1 MKPLHRN
8 LLIASNLYRA
18 SALLTVLAYFL
29 TAKEAALPEVLIV
42 AITLV
47 VAYLI
52 RAGLTWLKWILLVW
66 DLIYLPFFVMA
77 LLKPWTGKVG
87 VNLLALA
94 IDLLQIIAL
103 VFLFLYK
110 KEEPEADADVE
121 EEEEQPANP
130 E

>member
-29 TAKEAALPEVLIV
+29 SGKEAALPEVLVI

-52 RAGLTWLKWILLVW
+52 RAGLNWLIWILLAW
-66 DLIYLPFFVMA
+66 DLFYLPFFVMA
-77 LLKPWTGKVG
+77 LLQPWTGKVG
-87 VNLLALA
+87 INLLAIA

-103 VFLFLYK
+103 VFLFLPR
-110 KEEPEADADVE
+110 KEEPEEEPVAD
-121 EEEEQPANP
+121 EEQPSDI

>member
-29 TAKEAALPEVLIV
+29 SGKEAALPEVLVI

-52 RAGLTWLKWILLVW
+52 RAGLNWLKWILLAW
-66 DLIYLPFFVMA
+66 DLFYLPFFVMA
-77 LLKPWTGKVG
+77 LLQPWTGKVG
-87 VNLLALA
+87 INLLAIA

-103 VFLFLYK
+103 VFLFLPR
-110 KEEPEADADVE
+110 KEEPEEEPVAD
-121 EEEEQPANP
+121 EEQPSDI

>member
-29 TAKEAALPEVLIV
+29 SGKEAALPEVLVI

-52 RAGLTWLKWILLVW
+52 RAGLNWLKWILLAW
-66 DLIYLPFFVMA
+66 DLFYLPFFVMA
-77 LLKPWTGKVG
+77 LLQPWTGKVG
-87 VNLLALA
+87 INLLAIA

-103 VFLFLYK
+103 VFLFLPR
-110 KEEPEADADVE
+110 KEEPEE
-121 EEEEQPANP
+121 EPEAEEEQPADN
-130 E
+130 

>member
-110 KEEPEADADVE
+110 KPKPEADADVE

>member
-29 TAKEAALPEVLIV
+29 SGKEAALPEVLVI

-52 RAGLTWLKWILLVW
+52 RAGLNWLKWILLVW
-66 DLIYLPFFVMA
+66 DLFYLPFFVMA
-77 LLKPWTGKVG
+77 LLQPWTGKVG
-87 VNLLALA
+87 INLLAIA

-103 VFLFLYK
+103 VFLFLPRK
-110 KEEPEADADVE
+110 EEPKEEPEAE
-121 EEEEQPANP
+121 GEQPGDI

>member
-29 TAKEAALPEVLIV
+29 TDTQAALPELLVV
-42 AITLV
+42 ALTLV

-52 RAGLTWLKWILLVW
+52 RAGLKWLKWILLVW
-66 DLIYLPFFVMA
+66 DLIFLPFFIIA
-77 LLKPWTGKVG
+77 LLKPWDGVVG
-87 VNLLALA
+87 INILA
-94 IDLLQIIAL
+94 IVVDLLQIAAL
-103 VFLFLYK
+103 VFLFVPR
-110 KEEPEADADVE
+110 KEEPEAKE
-121 EEEEQPANP
+121 EIKEEQPADI

>member
-29 TAKEAALPEVLIV
+29 TGKEAALPEVLIV

-52 RAGLTWLKWILLVW
+52 RAGLNWLKWILLVW
-66 DLIYLPFFVMA
+66 DLFYLPFFVMA
-77 LLKPWTGKVG
+77 LLQPWTGKVG
-87 VNLLALA
+87 INLLAIA

-103 VFLFLYK
+103 VFLFLPR
-110 KEEPEADADVE
+110 KEEPEE
-121 EEEEQPANP
+121 EPEAEEEQPADI

>member
-29 TAKEAALPEVLIV
+29 TDTQPALPELLVV

-52 RAGLTWLKWILLVW
+52 RAGLKWLKWILLAW
-66 DLIYLPFFVMA
+66 DLIFLPFFVIA
-77 LLKPWTGKVG
+77 LLKPWDGVVG
-87 VNLLALA
+87 INILA
-94 IDLLQIIAL
+94 IVVDLLQIVAL
-103 VFLFLYK
+103 VFLFLPRH
-110 KEEPEADADVE
+110 EEPEAKE
-121 EEEEQPANP
+121 EVKDEQPADI

>member
-103 VFLFLYK
+103 VFLFMYK
-110 KEEPEADADVE
+110 KEEQIAEPEVE
-121 EEEEQPANP
+121 EDQPADP

>member
-110 KEEPEADADVE
+110 KPEPEADADVE

>member
-8 LLIASNLYRA
+8 LFIASNLYRA

-29 TAKEAALPEVLIV
+29 TGTDAALPEVLIV
-42 AITLV
+42 ALTLI

-52 RAGLTWLKWILLVW
+52 RAGLKWLKWLLLVW
-66 DLIYLPFFVMA
+66 DLIYLPFFIMA

-87 VNLLALA
+87 INILAIV

-103 VFLFLYK
+103 VFLFLPRQ
-110 KEEPEADADVE
+110 EEPIEDEADAG
-121 EEEEQPANP
+121 EEQRVDN